1 MPSQVLLPLSKFN
14 KKHIDTIVNDNQ
26 LVRINQTTFDFIKS
40 NDIDSIK
47 SIYSSP
53 NIQIDPYGH
62 HFFSEELRE
71 YFQTVIFTNT
81 TTQNNLP
88 FHIST
93 VDLAKT
99 YIYPYSAAEYKAKH
113 LAEYSPYEQDF
124 LFNIF
129 LNKDDLPIFNRII
142 DCNSYLIIMAIP
154 LTPEE
159 HKVFS
164 NQWKSFYSIN
174 AIVPNLATIEKVYK
188 SYIKE
193 LEYYYEKNEQLL
205 QENQTLKQQLNFLT
219 EELIKSNKVT
229 WN

>member
-1 MPSQVLLPLSKFN
+1 MPSQILLSLSKFN
-14 KKHIDTIVNDNQ
+14 KKHIDTIANHNQ
-26 LVRINQTTFDFIKS
+26 LVQINQSTFDYLKS
-40 NDIDSIK
+40 NDLDSLR

-53 NIQIDPYGH
+53 NIQQNVGH
-62 HFFSEELRE
+62 YFSNELRE
-71 YFQTVIFTNT
+71 YFAQTIVANT
-81 TTQNNLP
+81 TTINNTP
-88 FHIST
+88 KTSG
-93 VDLAKT
+93 DLSKT
-99 YIYPYSAAEYKAKH
+99 YIYPYSASEYKAQYF
-113 LAEYSPYEQDF
+113 AEYSPYEQDF

-154 LTPEE
+154 LTVEE
-159 HKVFS
+159 HKIFS
-164 NQWKSFYSIN
+164 HQWKNLYSIN

-193 LEYYYEKNEQLL
+193 LDYYYEQNEQLL
-205 QENQTLKQQLNFLT
+205 EENKNLKQQLNFLT

>member
-1 MPSQVLLPLSKFN
+1 MSSQVLLPLSKFN
-14 KKHIDTIVNDNQ
+14 KRHIDTIVNHNQ
-26 LVRINQTTFDFIKS
+26 LVKINQSTFDSLKL
-40 NDIDSIK
+40 NDFDSLK

-53 NIQIDPYGH
+53 NIQQDNITVGYY
-62 HFFSEELRE
+62 FSDELRQ
-71 YFQTVIFTNT
+71 YFQQAITDNT
-81 TTQNNLP
+81 TTKNNLP
-88 FHIST
+88 VLST
-93 VDLAKT
+93 NLTRT
-99 YIYPYSAAEYKAKH
+99 YIYPYSAAEYKAQH

-154 LTPEE
+154 LTVEE
-159 HKVFS
+159 HKIFS
-164 NQWKSFYSIN
+164 YQWKSVYSIN
-174 AIVPNLATIEKVYK
+174 AILPNLATIEKVYK

-193 LEYYYEKNEQLL
+193 LDYYYEQNEQLL
-205 QENQTLKQQLNFLT
+205 EENNNLKQQLNFLT